1 MAIHNILHKF
11 MGSLSIILPS
21 TINDGLYDIVQDDIV
36 SCLHSFFSLLRV
48 AFDLSFLLDGGLD
61 IFCLSGSFRFD
72 NCTTLRLVVITDT
85 IINLRELTKWIEK

>member
-21 TINDGLYDIVQDDIV
+21 TINDGLYNIVQDDIA
-36 SCLHSFFSLLRV
+36 SYLYSIFSLLRV
-48 AFDLSFLLDGGLD
+48 AFDLSFLLGGGLD

-72 NCTTLRLVVITDT
+72 NCTALRLVVITDT
-85 IINLRELTKWIEK
+85 IVNLRELMNWI